1 MLKQLIQRLLDSRT
15 TAAEAAHSAMPS
27 KASLSFPSND
37 PDVVNITLTKDASES
52 WANFGTY
59 TAPADGHLEF
69 QGRTTKEISYIQ
81 CGCIWVRP
89 DVGTTIRGM
98 YPLAKGNAASISGT
112 AMKEVKAVFVK
123 TIGAIGGGYNV
134 FVRKVVL
141 CLKPSFNFSQRSFCK
156 ASILTLL
163 TSVGRV
169 RILRRN
175 TSQAMK
181 EKILWLRSAAGRSLN
196 LVPLLTTLGLGLR
209 TLPGDP
215 ATLLTQSATVSGRP
229 SQCKKETRSVSI
241 LGPTTQ
247 TRLPSYLFATNRLNS
262 LLSKG
267 GALC

>member
-1 MLKQLIQRLLDSRT
+1 MLIKKLIQRLLDSRT
-15 TAAEAAHSAMPS
+15 TPEEAGHSAMPS
-27 KASLSFPSND
+27 SSYVTVTATAVQAWGEMAKGVATFDGFVRVSARATSSNANVRVTNDTAAMFSQIEATASGQTQGVFVPVAKGD
-37 PDVVNITLTKDASES
+37 S
-52 WANFGTY
+52 WSVFGTNRDN
-59 TAPADGHLEF
+59 PV
-69 QGRTTKEISYIQ
+69 
-81 CGCIWVRP
+81 VR
-89 DVGTTIRGM
+89 V
-98 YPLAKGNAASISGT
+98 
-112 AMKEVKAVFVK
+112 VK
-123 TIGAIGGGYNV
+123 AIGGGYNYLA
-134 FVRKVVL
+134 RRAL
-141 CLKPSFNFSQRSFCK
+141 SCLKPSFNYLQRSSCK

-163 TSVGRV
+163 TSVGLV
-169 RILRRN
+169 HILRRN

-247 TRLPSYLFATNRLNS
+247 TRLPSYLFATNRLNN
-262 LLSKG
+262 LLSTG

>member
-1 MLKQLIQRLLDSRT
+1 MLIKKLIQRLLDSRT
-15 TAAEAAHSAMPS
+15 TPEEAGHSAMPS
-27 KASLSFPSND
+27 ASETVLLTQND
-37 PDVVNITLTKDASES
+37 AFQSWGNIHQGVAADDGYVNIFARSVNNTTSEMRVLTSGMTFSSAQTVAEKDMACS
-52 WANFGTY
+52 APVAKGQTY
-59 TAPADGHLEF
+59 T
-69 QGRTTKEISYIQ
+69 I
-81 CGCIWVRP
+81 
-89 DVGTTIRGM
+89 
-98 YPLAKGNAASISGT
+98 KGVQ
-112 AMKEVKAVFVK
+112 VKGIKIIFVK
-123 TIGAIGGGYNV
+123 TLGQSGGGYNRIV
-134 FVRKVVL
+134 WRAL
-141 CLKPSFNFSQRSFCK
+141 SCLKPSFNYLQRSSCK

-163 TSVGRV
+163 TSVGLV
-169 RILRRN
+169 HILRRN

-247 TRLPSYLFATNRLNS
+247 TRLPSYLFATNRLNN
-262 LLSKG
+262 LLSTG